1 MNCCDFSQVIT
12 HNDNSSK
19 LTNTLKFY
27 TFLYLGF
34 SILKLFVMKG
44 GDFFSEI
51 LIFFLL
57 LLTINQCYFYTAIF
71 ALFFVL
77 FQLFI
82 ESFTLLLIIQDYVFN
97 LAQINMLIA
106 IIELLSVILY
116 FLIVSCTFKA
126 YREYKALYFEQ
137 GGNGRMYNRIND
149 GGNDIELQ
157 NQSDNQN
164 ENGKKKFVPFSG
176 KGATWG

>member
-1 MNCCDFSQVIT
+1 MNCCDFSRVIT

-106 IIELLSVILY
+106 IIELFIR
-116 FLIVSCTFKA
+116 FLQQSFPKMCTLRLFIW
-126 YREYKALYFEQ
+126 
-137 GGNGRMYNRIND
+137 GGEFYDAN
-149 GGNDIELQ
+149 
-157 NQSDNQN
+157 
-164 ENGKKKFVPFSG
+164 SG
-176 KGATWG
+176 IISNFYSTV

>member
-34 SILKLFVMKG
+34 ILIRHFIMKG

-82 ESFTLLLIIQDYVFN
+82 ESFTLLLIVQDYILN
-97 LAQINMLIA
+97 LAQINIIVA
-106 IIELLSVILY
+106 IVELLSVILY
-116 FLIVSCTFKA
+116 TLIVSYTFKA

-137 GGNGRMYNRIND
+137 GGNGRVYNRLND
-149 GGNDIELQ
+149 GENDIELKNESENQ
-157 NQSDNQN
+157 NQTGN
-164 ENGKKKFVPFSG
+164 KKFIPFSG